1 MAMDVSEALC
11 CLGCAMLAG
20 IATGAYA
27 STREAV
33 ARTVKVNHTYQPD
46 PAAHARYAEKFT
58 IYADLSD
65 VGAVESS
72 AVGWPI
78 AWPLSVGRS
87 CAAWSVVAIGPRPA
101 WPEAAPGGCY

>member
-1 MAMDVSEALC
+1 
-11 CLGCAMLAG
+11 CAMLAG

-58 IYADLSD
+58 IYA
-65 VGAVESS
+65 
-72 AVGWPI
+72 
-78 AWPLSVGRS
+78 
-87 CAAWSVVAIGPRPA
+87 
-101 WPEAAPGGCY
+101 